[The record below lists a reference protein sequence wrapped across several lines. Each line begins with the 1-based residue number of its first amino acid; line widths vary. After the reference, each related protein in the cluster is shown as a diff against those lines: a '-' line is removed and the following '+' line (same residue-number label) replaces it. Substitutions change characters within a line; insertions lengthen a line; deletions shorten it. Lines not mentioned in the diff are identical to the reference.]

1 MIKNKTIIA
10 LVPARGGS
18 KGIKLKNLKKIKGKS
33 LVQLVSNFIDR
44 CKFIDYK
51 IISSDHKKIID
62 IGKKLNFL
70 ICKRPKKLSGDRIS
84 DYKVILN
91 AINILNKKFKLYP
104 DYIIYLQPTSPIRR
118 EKDLHKGMSKIISKN
133 YDAVW
138 TISKIDKKFHPFKIL
153 NIKNKKIV
161 PNSSKGK
168 KIIARQMLDEKYI
181 RNGIFYI
188 LNVKSLMKQKTMYMK
203 RILPFL
209 INYRYANI
217 DTLSDLK
224 MARELLHL
232 KN

>member
-1 MIKNKTIIA
+1 MIKKKTIIA

-18 KGIKLKNLKKIKGKS
+18 KGIKLKNLKKINGKS
-33 LVQLVSNFIDR
+33 LVKIVSDFIDK

-70 ICKRPKKLSGDRIS
+70 ICERPKKLSGDRIS
-84 DYKVILN
+84 DYKVIMN
-91 AINILNKKFKLYP
+91 AIKILTNKFKLYP

-118 EKDLHKGMSKIISKN
+118 EKDLREGISQIINKN

-138 TISKIDKKFHPFKIL
+138 TISKIDKKFHPLKIL
-153 NIKNKKIV
+153 DIKNNRIV
-161 PNSSKGK
+161 TNSLNGN
-168 KIIARQMLDEKYI
+168 KIIARQMLDDKYI

-188 LNVKSLMKQKTMYMK
+188 LNVKSLIKQKTMYMK
-203 RILPFL
+203 KIFPFL
-209 INYRYANI
+209 IDYKFANI

-224 MARELLHL
+224 MARELLYL

>member
-18 KGIKLKNLKKIKGKS
+18 KGIKLKNLKKINGKS
-33 LVQLVSNFIDR
+33 LIQLVSNFIDK

-51 IISSDHKKIID
+51 IISSDHKKIIN
-62 IGKKLNFL
+62 IGKELNFL
-70 ICKRPKKLSGDRIS
+70 ICKDQKNSLRGIS
-84 DYKVILN
+84 DYKVIMN
-91 AINILNKKFKLYP
+91 AIKILTNKFKLYP

-118 EKDLHKGMSKIISKN
+118 EKDLREGISQIINKN

-138 TISKIDKKFHPFKIL
+138 TISKIDKKFHPLKIL
-153 NIKNKKIV
+153 DIKNNRIV
-161 PNSSKGK
+161 TNSLNGN
-168 KIIARQMLDEKYI
+168 KIIARQMLDDKYI

-188 LNVKSLMKQKTMYMK
+188 LNVKSLIKQKTMYMK
-203 RILPFL
+203 KIFPFL
-209 INYRYANI
+209 IDYKFANI

-224 MARELLHL
+224 MARELLYL

>member
-18 KGIKLKNLKKIKGKS
+18 KGIKLKNLKKINGKS
-33 LVQLVSNFIDR
+33 LIQLVSNFIDK

-51 IISSDHKKIID
+51 IISSDHKKIIN
-62 IGKKLNFL
+62 IGKELNFL

-91 AINILNKKFKLYP
+91 AINILKNKFKLNP
-104 DYIIYLQPTSPIRR
+104 DYIVYLQPTSPMRR
-118 EKDLHKGMSKIISKN
+118 KRDLQKGISQIINKN

-138 TISKIDKKFHPFKIL
+138 TISKLDKKFHPLKIL
-153 NIKNKKIV
+153 DVKNKKIV
-161 PNSSKGK
+161 INSLKGK

-188 LNVKSLMKQKTMYMK
+188 VNVKSLMKQKTMYMK
-203 RILPFL
+203 KILPFL
-209 INYRYANI
+209 INYRHVNI

-224 MARELLHL
+224 MARDLLYL

>member
-18 KGIKLKNLKKIKGKS
+18 KGIKLKNLKKINGKS
-33 LVQLVSNFIDR
+33 LVQLVSNFIDK

-51 IISSDHKKIID
+51 IISSDHKKIIN

-91 AINILNKKFKLYP
+91 AINILKNKFKLNP
-104 DYIIYLQPTSPIRR
+104 DYIVYLQPTSPIRR
-118 EKDLHKGMSKIISKN
+118 KRDLQKGISQIINKN

-138 TISKIDKKFHPFKIL
+138 TISKLDKKFHPFKIL
-153 NIKNKKIV
+153 DVKNKKIV
-161 PNSSKGK
+161 INSLKGK

-188 LNVKSLMKQKTMYMK
+188 VNVKSLMKQKTMYMK
-203 RILPFL
+203 KILPFL
-209 INYRYANI
+209 INYRHVNI

-224 MARELLHL
+224 MARDLLYL

>member
-18 KGIKLKNLKKIKGKS
+18 KGIKLKNLKKINGKS
-33 LVQLVSNFIDR
+33 LIQLVSNFIDK

-51 IISSDHKKIID
+51 IISSDHKKIIN
-62 IGKKLNFL
+62 IGKELNFL

-91 AINILNKKFKLYP
+91 AINILKNKFKLYP
-104 DYIIYLQPTSPIRR
+104 DYIVYLQPTSPMRR
-118 EKDLHKGMSKIISKN
+118 KRDLQKGISQIINKN

-138 TISKIDKKFHPFKIL
+138 TISKLDKKFHPLKIL
-153 NIKNKKIV
+153 DVKKKKIV
-161 PNSSKGK
+161 INSLKGK
-168 KIIARQMLDEKYI
+168 KIIARQMLDEIYI

-188 LNVKSLMKQKTMYMK
+188 VNVKSLMKQKTMYMK
-203 RILPFL
+203 KILPFL
-209 INYRYANI
+209 INYRHVNI

-224 MARELLHL
+224 MARDLLYL

>member
-18 KGIKLKNLKKIKGKS
+18 KGIKLKNLKKINGKS
-33 LVQLVSNFIDR
+33 LIQLVSNFIDK

-51 IISSDHKKIID
+51 IISSDHKKIIN
-62 IGKKLNFL
+62 IGKELNFL

-91 AINILNKKFKLYP
+91 AINILKNKFKLYP
-104 DYIIYLQPTSPIRR
+104 DYIVYLQPTSPMRR
-118 EKDLHKGMSKIISKN
+118 KRDLQKGISQIINKN

-138 TISKIDKKFHPFKIL
+138 TISKLDKKFHPLKIL
-153 NIKNKKIV
+153 DVKNKKIV
-161 PNSSKGK
+161 INSLKGK

-188 LNVKSLMKQKTMYMK
+188 VNVKSLMKQKTMYMK
-203 RILPFL
+203 KILPFL
-209 INYRYANI
+209 INYRHVNI

-224 MARELLHL
+224 MARDLLYL

>member
-18 KGIKLKNLKKIKGKS
+18 KGIKLKNLKKINGKS
-33 LVQLVSNFIDR
+33 LVQLVSNFIDK

-62 IGKKLNFL
+62 IGKELNFL

-91 AINILNKKFKLYP
+91 AINILRSKFKLYP
-104 DYIIYLQPTSPIRR
+104 DYIVYLQPTSPIRR
-118 EKDLHKGMSKIISKN
+118 KKDLQKGISQIISKK

-138 TISKIDKKFHPFKIL
+138 TISKLDKKFHPFKIL
-153 NIKNKKIV
+153 DVKNKKIV
-161 PNSSKGK
+161 INSLKGK

-188 LNVKSLMKQKTMYMK
+188 VNVKSLMKQKTMYMK
-203 RILPFL
+203 KILPFL
-209 INYRYANI
+209 INYRHVNI

-224 MARELLHL
+224 MARDLLYL